1 MPVALAVITLLLAAP
16 VATASDL
23 EDRGVPVRDDGVITR
38 ANLGPH
44 EAWPLRIERGKFVC
58 VGDAVFISDGETK
71 YPLNGAAQA
80 LTRADP
86 KGRRPLE
93 DIWLADEKTLTDA
106 RASGVPVK
114 MVRVDISPV
123 LNRGVEWCRLRRP

>member
-1 MPVALAVITLLLAAP
+1 MLPVALAVITLLLAAP

-71 YPLNGAAQA
+71 SPQRRGSGAHPRGPERPTPA
-80 LTRADP
+80 
-86 KGRRPLE
+86 RRH
-93 DIWLADEKTLTDA
+93 LA
-106 RASGVPVK
+106 G
-114 MVRVDISPV
+114 
-123 LNRGVEWCRLRRP
+123 